1 MSAPGFDASAP
12 PDGAAATRVP
22 LYARMD
28 VGEHVVSLAWSSD
41 GNALAIAGADGGV
54 FLLDAAA
61 AVPIRRLGN
70 HPDGALT
77 VAFARDGAAVASG
90 GQDGRLRVFQRNDDP
105 AAERI
110 VEMPEAWIGQ
120 VVFSADGRL
129 LAVAAGR
136 HVGLYDARSLALLHQ
151 YPPLPATVES
161 LAFAPNG
168 RQLAA
173 ASYGGVMLLTPFT
186 PFGVRKL
193 AWTGACLALAWR
205 PDASVIAAGGQD
217 ASVQFWRLP
226 KGTQAAMSG
235 YATKVRELAWNSS
248 GRWLATGGGRDVVLW
263 DFKTG
268 PEGRPPRSLSYHG
281 ERVVGLCWQRR
292 GALLASVAR
301 DSSLLL
307 WQPGRGDL
315 PVSRYRLDFQPTT
328 LAWSPDDRQ
337 LALGGDGGEITII
350 EPEQGKP

>member
-1 MSAPGFDASAP
+1 MSAPGFDAKPP
-12 PDGAAATRVP
+12 PDAPGASRIP
-22 LYARMD
+22 MHARMD
-28 VGEHVVSLAWSSD
+28 VGEHVVALAWAPD

-61 AVPIRRLGN
+61 DVPIRRLGA
-70 HPDGALT
+70 HPGGALA
-77 VAFARDGAAVASG
+77 VAFACDGSAVASG
-90 GQDGRLRVFQRNDDP
+90 GQDGRLRVFQRNGDGP
-105 AAERI
+105 AERI
-110 VEMPEAWIGQ
+110 VEMPEAWTGQ
-120 VVFSADGRL
+120 VVFSADGRV

-136 HVGLYDARSLALLHQ
+136 HVGIHDARTLALLHRF
-151 YPPLPATVES
+151 PPLPATVES
-161 LAFAPNG
+161 LAFSPNG

-173 ASYGGVMLLTPFT
+173 ATYGGVMLLTPFA

-205 PDASVIAAGGQD
+205 PNASVMAAGGQD

-248 GRWLATGGGRDVVLW
+248 GRWLATGGGSDVVLW

-268 PEGRPPRSLSYHG
+268 PEGRPPRNLSYHG
-281 ERVVGLCWQRR
+281 KRVVGLCWQRR

-315 PVSRYRLDFQPTT
+315 PVSRYQLVSQPTT
-328 LAWSPDDRQ
+328 IAWSPDDRL
-337 LALGGDGGEITII
+337 LAIGGDGGEITII
-350 EPEQGKP
+350 EPERGQP

>member
-1 MSAPGFDASAP
+1 MSASGID
-12 PDGAAATRVP
+12 AAAAPEDAAAAGVP
-22 LYARMD
+22 LHARMD
-28 VGEHVVSLAWSSD
+28 VGEHIVALAWAPD

-61 AVPIRRLGN
+61 ADPIRRLGE
-70 HPDGALT
+70 HPGGALT

-90 GQDGRLRVFQRNDDP
+90 GQDGRLRVFQRSGNI
-105 AAERI
+105 AERI
-110 VEMPEAWIGQ
+110 VEMPEAWTGQ
-120 VVFSADGRL
+120 VIFSADGKL

-136 HVGLYDARSLALLHQ
+136 HVGLYDARSLDLLHR
-151 YPPLPATVES
+151 YSPLAATVES
-161 LAFAPNG
+161 LVFAPNG

-173 ASYGGVMLLTPFT
+173 ATYGGVMLLTPFT

-226 KGTQAAMSG
+226 KGKQAAMSG
-235 YATKVRELAWNSS
+235 YATKVRELAWNGS
-248 GRWLATGGGRDVVLW
+248 GRWLATGGGSDVVLW
-263 DFKTG
+263 DFKAG
-268 PEGRPPRSLSYHG
+268 PEGRPPRSLSYHR
-281 ERVVGLCWQRR
+281 ERIVGLCWQRR
-292 GALLASVAR
+292 GALLASVSR

-315 PVSRYRLDFQPTT
+315 PVSRYQLVSQPTT
-328 LAWSPDDRQ
+328 IAWSPDDRL
-337 LALGGDGGEITII
+337 LAIGGDGGEITVI
-350 EPEQGKP
+350 EPEQGKQ